1 METPIL
7 KIAFLIGLVFSSI
20 IRIPHQRENKQNTI
34 IDNRKTA
41 QENGL
46 LFLVFLGMFVFP
58 IIYIF
63 ITPWFN
69 FANYALP
76 GWANILGVLTFAIAL
91 WLFWRSHHDL
101 GKNWSPTLQVREEHT
116 LITHGV
122 YQTIRHPMY
131 TSIWLWSIAQ
141 GLLLTNW
148 IAGISGVIAF
158 GILYFVRIGNEERMM
173 LEQFGDQYQEYIQ
186 KTKRL
191 LPYLF

>member
-148 IAGISGVIAF
+148 IAGLSGVIAF

>member
-1 METPIL
+1 MDALIL
-7 KIAFLIGLVFSSI
+7 KIIFLIGLVSTFI
-20 IRIPHQRENKQNTI
+20 IRIPYQREIKQNVI

-46 LFLVFLGMFVFP
+46 LFLVFLGMFVLP
-58 IIYIF
+58 LIYM

-69 FANYALP
+69 FANYSLP
-76 GWANILGVLTFAIAL
+76 AWANLLGVLIFAIVL

-158 GILYFVRIGNEERMM
+158 GILYFVRVGNEERMM

>member
-63 ITPWFN
+63 TPWFN